1 MLLKVF
7 YGIDTQ
13 PDNDPFVRDAKIAM
27 HGFSSA
33 VNAGEFLVNAIPIC
47 THIFLLGVY
56 RGPVLINVNSLVK
69 YVPEWFPGA
78 GFRVKARKWRLS
90 GYNMLNNT
98 FENVEIRMASHLAA
112 IGFIS
117 ALLTLSRHEVMYLI
131 VPQRSY

>member
-1 MLLKVF
+1 MLGL
-7 YGIDTQ
+7 
-13 PDNDPFVRDAKIAM
+13 
-27 HGFSSA
+27 
-33 VNAGEFLVNAIPIC
+33 
-47 THIFLLGVY
+47 Y

>member
-47 THIFLLGVY
+47 THTFLCSVY
-56 RGPVLINVNSLVK
+56 TV
-69 YVPEWFPGA
+69 VPF
-78 GFRVKARKWRLS
+78 
-90 GYNMLNNT
+90 
-98 FENVEIRMASHLAA
+98 
-112 IGFIS
+112 
-117 ALLTLSRHEVMYLI
+117 
-131 VPQRSY
+131 